1 MPSAAEQ
8 PSYEALRSERDLY
21 RRLLDL
27 GAHRE
32 LSALLR
38 DALAL
43 IVEITGA
50 RLGYLELHDPEDAP
64 EDRSRWSIA
73 HDLSGTEIERVRTAI
88 SRGIIAQALA
98 SGETVITP
106 AAMVDPRFSAFTSVR
121 EAQIEKVLCAP
132 VGIDVP
138 IGVLYL
144 QGSTADGSFSD
155 VDREH
160 AEIFARHL
168 APLADRLLARSE
180 ERNDPTRTFRKTLRL
195 DGVVGHSVALSEV
208 LRNIALV
215 APLDVDVL
223 LTGETG
229 TGKSEVARAIHTNS
243 ARSAG
248 PFVDVNC
255 AALPDELLES
265 ELFGAMPGAHS
276 TAARRIPG
284 KVAAA
289 EGGSLLLDEISELP
303 IGCQAKLLQLLH
315 SRQYYPLGSAQPVRA
330 DVRILAATNVDL
342 RFAVSERRF
351 REDLLYRLEVL
362 PIRMPSLA
370 QRRDDIPVLARHFA
384 THACERHKFSSIGL
398 AGSAVRAAQ
407 AAEWPG
413 NVRQLAH
420 AVEAAVIR
428 AAGENSPTVQTAH
441 LFPDQSNRTS
451 APEAA
456 TFQLATRQFQAELL
470 RGALA
475 ESNWNIAEV
484 ARRLDITRSHVYN
497 LIHAFCLARDT

>member
-50 RLGYLELHDPEDAP
+50 RLGYLELRDPEDAP

-342 RFAVSERRF
+342 HFAVSERRF

>member
-43 IVEITGA
+43 IVEVTGA

-73 HDLSGTEIERVRTAI
+73 HDLSGTEIERVRTAM

-195 DGVVGHSVALSEV
+195 DGIVGHSAALAEV

-243 ARSAG
+243 ARRAG

-428 AAGENSPTVQTAH
+428 AAGEHSPTVQTAH

-497 LIHAFCLARDT
+497 LIHAFRLARGT

>member
-73 HDLSGTEIERVRTAI
+73 HDLSGTEIERVRTAM

-195 DGVVGHSVALSEV
+195 DGIVGHSAALAEV
-208 LRNIALV
+208 LRNITLV

-428 AAGENSPTVQTAH
+428 AAGERSPTVQTAH

-497 LIHAFCLARDT
+497 LIHAFRLARGT

>member
-43 IVEITGA
+43 IVEVTGA

-73 HDLSGTEIERVRTAI
+73 HDLSGTEIERVWTVM

-144 QGSTADGSFSD
+144 QGSIADGSFSD

-195 DGVVGHSVALSEV
+195 DGIVGHSAALAEV

-243 ARSAG
+243 ARRAG

-303 IGCQAKLLQLLH
+303 IGCQAQLLQLLH

-428 AAGENSPTVQTAH
+428 AAGEHSPTVQTAH

-497 LIHAFCLARDT
+497 LIHAFRLARGT

>member
-1 MPSAAEQ
+1 
-8 PSYEALRSERDLY
+8 
-21 RRLLDL
+21 
-27 GAHRE
+27 
-32 LSALLR
+32 
-38 DALAL
+38 
-43 IVEITGA
+43 
-50 RLGYLELHDPEDAP
+50 
-64 EDRSRWSIA
+64 
-73 HDLSGTEIERVRTAI
+73 
-88 SRGIIAQALA
+88 
-98 SGETVITP
+98 
-106 AAMVDPRFSAFTSVR
+106 
-121 EAQIEKVLCAP
+121 
-132 VGIDVP
+132 
-138 IGVLYL
+138 
-144 QGSTADGSFSD
+144 
-155 VDREH
+155 
-160 AEIFARHL
+160 
-168 APLADRLLARSE
+168 
-180 ERNDPTRTFRKTLRL
+180 
-195 DGVVGHSVALSEV
+195 
-208 LRNIALV
+208 
-215 APLDVDVL
+215 VL

>member
-144 QGSTADGSFSD
+144 QGSTADGSSSD

-180 ERNDPTRTFRKTLRL
+180 ERNDPT
-195 DGVVGHSVALSEV
+195 
-208 LRNIALV
+208 
-215 APLDVDVL
+215 
-223 LTGETG
+223 LTSGKRCDWTASSATASRYPRCCET
-229 TGKSEVARAIHTNS
+229 S
-243 ARSAG
+243 RSSR
-248 PFVDVNC
+248 P
-255 AALPDELLES
+255 
-265 ELFGAMPGAHS
+265 S
-276 TAARRIPG
+276 T
-284 KVAAA
+284 
-289 EGGSLLLDEISELP
+289 ST
-303 IGCQAKLLQLLH
+303 C
-315 SRQYYPLGSAQPVRA
+315 
-330 DVRILAATNVDL
+330 
-342 RFAVSERRF
+342 
-351 REDLLYRLEVL
+351 
-362 PIRMPSLA
+362 
-370 QRRDDIPVLARHFA
+370 
-384 THACERHKFSSIGL
+384 C
-398 AGSAVRAAQ
+398 
-407 AAEWPG
+407 
-413 NVRQLAH
+413 
-420 AVEAAVIR
+420 
-428 AAGENSPTVQTAH
+428 
-441 LFPDQSNRTS
+441 
-451 APEAA
+451 
-456 TFQLATRQFQAELL
+456 
-470 RGALA
+470 
-475 ESNWNIAEV
+475 
-484 ARRLDITRSHVYN
+484 
-497 LIHAFCLARDT
+497 

>member
-180 ERNDPTRTFRKTLRL
+180 ERNDPTLTFRKTLRL

-208 LRNIALV
+208 LRNIALL

>member
-1 MPSAAEQ
+1 MPSAAEH

-73 HDLSGTEIERVRTAI
+73 HDLSGTEIERVRTAM

-180 ERNDPTRTFRKTLRL
+180 ECNDPTRPFRKVLRL
-195 DGVVGHSVALSEV
+195 DGIVGRSTALAAV
-208 LRNIALV
+208 LRNVALV

-229 TGKSEVARAIHTNS
+229 TGKSEIARLIHTNS
-243 ARSAG
+243 ARYAG
-248 PFVDVNC
+248 PFVDINC

-265 ELFGAMPGAHS
+265 ELFGANPGAHS
-276 TAARRIPG
+276 MAVRRMPG
-284 KVAAA
+284 KVEAA
-289 EGGSLLLDEISELP
+289 EGGTLLLDEISELP

-315 SRQYYPLGSAQPVRA
+315 SRRYYPLGAAQPMRA
-330 DVRILAATNVDL
+330 NVRILAATNVDL

-362 PIRMPSLA
+362 PIRMPSVA
-370 QRRDDIPVLARHFA
+370 DRRDDIALLAQHFTA
-384 THACERHKFSSIGL
+384 QACERHKFSPLVL
-398 AGSAVRAAQ
+398 AASAVRAAQ
-407 AAEWPG
+407 VAEWPG

-420 AVEAAVIR
+420 TIEAAVIR
-428 AAGENSPTVQTAH
+428 AAGEHSPTVRASH
-441 LFPDQSNRTS
+441 LFPEEGNPASS
-451 APEAA
+451 PEPA
-456 TFQLATRQFQAELL
+456 TFQQATREFQAELL

-475 ESNWNIAEV
+475 ENNWNIAEV

-497 LIHAFCLARDT
+497 LIHAFRLTRGT

>member
-73 HDLSGTEIERVRTAI
+73 HDLSGTEIERVRTAM

-121 EAQIEKVLCAP
+121 AAQIEKVLCAP

-168 APLADRLLARSE
+168 APLADRLLARAE

-195 DGVVGHSVALSEV
+195 DGIVGHSAALAEV

-276 TAARRIPG
+276 TAARRMPG

-289 EGGSLLLDEISELP
+289 DGGSLLLDEISELP

-398 AGSAVRAAQ
+398 ASSAVRAAQ

-428 AAGENSPTVQTAH
+428 AAGEHLPTVRTAH

-456 TFQLATRQFQAELL
+456 TFQLATRQFQADLL

-497 LIHAFCLARDT
+497 LIHAFRLARGT

>member
-43 IVEITGA
+43 IVEVTGA

-73 HDLSGTEIERVRTAI
+73 HDLSGTEIERVRTAM

-155 VDREH
+155 VDRQH

-195 DGVVGHSVALSEV
+195 DGIVGHSAALAEV

-243 ARSAG
+243 ARRAG

-428 AAGENSPTVQTAH
+428 AAGEHSPTVQTAH

-497 LIHAFCLARDT
+497 LIHAFRLARGT

>member
-144 QGSTADGSFSD
+144 QGSTADGSSSD

-180 ERNDPTRTFRKTLRL
+180 ERNDPTLTFRKTLRL

-208 LRNIALV
+208 LRNIALL

-470 RGALA
+470 RGVLA

>member
-1 MPSAAEQ
+1 MPSVAEQ

-73 HDLSGTEIERVRTAI
+73 HDLSGTEIERVRTAM

-155 VDREH
+155 FDREH

-195 DGVVGHSVALSEV
+195 DGIIGHSAALAEA

-229 TGKSEVARAIHTNS
+229 TGKSDVARAIHTNS

-428 AAGENSPTVQTAH
+428 AAGEHSPTVQTAH

-497 LIHAFCLARDT
+497 LIHAFRLARGT